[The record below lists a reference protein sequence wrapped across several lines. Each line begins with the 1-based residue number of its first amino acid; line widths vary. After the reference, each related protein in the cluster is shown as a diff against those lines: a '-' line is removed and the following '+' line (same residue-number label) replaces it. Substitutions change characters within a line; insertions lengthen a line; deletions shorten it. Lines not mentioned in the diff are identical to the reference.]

1 MTFFYYNKLTSILWG
16 IEMKEKI
23 NDLREQLHSAIEDD
37 DKGKILM
44 ISDELDKLITIYYH
58 QYEEK
63 DNSL

>member
-44 ISDELDKLITIYYH
+44 ISEELDKLITTYYH

>member
-1 MTFFYYNKLTSILWG
+1 
-16 IEMKEKI
+16 MKEKI

-44 ISDELDKLITIYYH
+44 ISEELDKLITTYYL